1 MLFLYYTSRE
11 IQLLFTRERERERER
26 VGGLGEGAIVGRR
39 EGDIVVHLIL
49 CFSQEVTSY
58 SLHS

>member
-11 IQLLFTRERERERER
+11 IQLLFTRERER